1 MKNEAAYQYNGVI
14 LKACDIR
21 GVVDSELTG
30 EGAYHIGRAFGT
42 ILQNEGLIS
51 CAVGYDGRITSP
63 ELTENLISG
72 LTESGIEVLFAGLVP
87 TPLIYHIVK
96 TYPADS
102 GVIVTA
108 SHNPPEYNGF
118 KFLFNHALFH
128 ADRIQQ
134 LAKISRDGAYLQASL
149 PGSVVK
155 VDMVDRY
162 IAHITSALPE
172 KGLKV
177 VWDPGNGASAAIIHR
192 FIEKLPGDHLV
203 ICGTVDGSF
212 PNHHPDPCQ
221 PGNMK
226 MLSEKVLSEHADL
239 GIGFDGDGDRI
250 GVIDGKGRFVTGDHL
265 LVIFARDY
273 LKNNPGESVMSEVK
287 VSSFFY
293 QDVLAHGGKPVMW
306 KVGHAYQKEKMQN
319 EGIGFAGET
328 SGHIFFR
335 DNFGFDDGMFSAVKL
350 LNILDESQ
358 LSLAEIIDTFPP
370 VYATGELRL
379 ELELQK
385 RLQLIEEIKGRLI
398 NANRDV
404 IDIDGVRVCCN
415 SGFWNLRSSN
425 TQPHITIYCES
436 ESETGLAACRQEM
449 VEQVEAS
456 GYVFTDLVVDPIS

>member
-1 MKNEAAYQYNGVI
+1 MKHEAAYAYDGII

-21 GVVDSELTG
+21 GIAGTELTS

-42 ILQNEGLIS
+42 ILQKEGRKT
-51 CAVGYDGRITSP
+51 CAVGYDGRYSSP
-63 ELTENLISG
+63 ELAENLMSG
-72 LTESGIEVLFAGLVP
+72 LTACGIEVYFAGLVP

-108 SHNPPEYNGF
+108 SHNPPEDNGF
-118 KFLFNHALFH
+118 KFLFNDALFH
-128 ADRIQQ
+128 AERIQQ
-134 LAKISRDGAYLQASL
+134 LAKISRDGAYFHAASS
-149 PGSVVK
+149 GAVTK
-155 VDMVDRY
+155 IDMVDRY
-162 IAHITSALPE
+162 ISYVTSVLPE
-172 KGLKV
+172 KELKV
-177 VWDPGNGASAAIIHR
+177 VWDPGNGASAAVIHS
-192 FIEKLPGDHLV
+192 FIEKLPGEHIV

-221 PGNMK
+221 PKNMK

-250 GVIDGKGRFVTGDHL
+250 GVVDGKGRFVTGDHL

-273 LKNNPGESVMSEVK
+273 LQNNPGESVMSEVK

-328 SGHIFFR
+328 SGHIFFK
-335 DNFGFDDGMFSAVKL
+335 DNFGLDDGMFSAVKL
-350 LNILDESQ
+350 LNILDGSP
-358 LSLAEIIDTFPP
+358 LTLAEIIDTFPTI
-370 VYATGELRL
+370 YSTGELRL
-379 ELELQK
+379 ELDLQK
-385 RLQLIEEIKGRLI
+385 RLQLIEEIKGRLF
-398 NANRDV
+398 NAGRDV
-404 IDIDGVRVCCN
+404 IDIDGVRVSCN

-436 ESETGLAACRQEM
+436 ESEAGLAACRQEM
-449 VEQVEAS
+449 VDQVEAS
-456 GYVFTDLVVDPIS
+456 GYVFGELNLN